1 MNYLDDRRNMI
12 VMLIVIGILAAAAI
26 GMLLVTPIVLKS
38 IAANPAGQSNNDAN
52 GTSSNVIIP
61 RG

>member
-1 MNYLDDRRNMI
+1 MI

-38 IAANPAGQSNNDAN
+38 IAANLAGQSNNDTNMTLMAAA
-52 GTSSNVIIP
+52 TSSSQEVETFL
-61 RG
+61 